1 MLSWNLTIMKFGFG
15 RQGKK
20 IVRKHLISILLCGN
34 VLALLKLKALTDE
47 IMTNLSKI
55 SLRYSIIICCTYYLI
70 LRK

>member
-47 IMTNLSKI
+47 IMTNLSK
-55 SLRYSIIICCTYYLI
+55 SH
-70 LRK
+70 